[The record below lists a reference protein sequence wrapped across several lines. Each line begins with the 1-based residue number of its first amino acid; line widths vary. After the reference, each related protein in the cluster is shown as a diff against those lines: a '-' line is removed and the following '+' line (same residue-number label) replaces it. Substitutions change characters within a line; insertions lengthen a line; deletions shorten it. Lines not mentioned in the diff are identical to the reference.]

1 MTVISI
7 KDFRS
12 NQGKYLNLAANGESV
27 ILTSRAGS
35 FKIVPVS
42 EDDSLISKK
51 EFFARV
57 DQARKD
63 IAKLKKSEPA
73 AFKKAGK
80 LLGELQDHPKT
91 GTGRPEA
98 LSGDRSGQWS
108 RRISQKLESSS
119 PASLRVGGLPRRRY
133 SESSGISGV
142 STSAGTSIP
151 EKVPKYWTHAS
162 LHHLASAS

>member
-1 MTVISI
+1 MTVVSI
-7 KDFRS
+7 RDFRS
-12 NQGKYLNLAANGESV
+12 NQGKYLGLAAKGESV

-57 DQARKD
+57 NQARKD
-63 IAKLKKSEPA
+63 IAEGKGFAVNGKEALASLLESIQMYTLTFAPQALEDLAKLKKSEPT

-98 LSGDRSGQWS
+98 
-108 RRISQKLESSS
+108 
-119 PASLRVGGLPRRRY
+119 
-133 SESSGISGV
+133 
-142 STSAGTSIP
+142 
-151 EKVPKYWTHAS
+151 
-162 LHHLASAS
+162 